1 MRRSGVG
8 KRTRKRDAP
17 ATVDGARATQDG
29 FRTVTA
35 LPDRD
40 SRAIGREAEAAPW
53 YGPPMRRS
61 PCRLAPLLI
70 AAAVLAAPARAAD
83 RPVPAP
89 GQGVTVAVPPPPL
102 PVAGPVV
109 APVVALP
116 FRDPR
121 TGRCLAG
128 FVLNMAGACV
138 RPDDPV
144 IVCTAPPEIARPGLC
159 GVAPP
164 DPAPYGIGA
173 NLRLNY

>member
-1 MRRSGVG
+1 M
-8 KRTRKRDAP
+8 
-17 ATVDGARATQDG
+17 
-29 FRTVTA
+29 
-35 LPDRD
+35 
-40 SRAIGREAEAAPW
+40 
-53 YGPPMRRS
+53 
-61 PCRLAPLLI
+61 
-70 AAAVLAAPARAAD
+70 LAAPARAAD
-83 RPVPAP
+83 RPAP
-89 GQGVTVAVPPPPL
+89 PSGQGGTVAVPLPPAPL
-102 PVAGPVV
+102 PVAVPVV

-144 IVCTAPPEIARPGLC
+144 IVCTAPPEIAGPGLC